1 MVNTAEDYLERPE
14 PRGTVN
20 LPPAGVVVPMVTPLL
35 PDGSPDLES
44 LDRLTGHLLG
54 AGVVGLLVLGSTGEN
69 SALSAAQRVVVA
81 ERSISAVRGRAH
93 VMIGVPALG
102 TRDAVTDAR
111 RYAALGADSLLQ
123 SAPFGFQLSQKEL
136 ADHLRLVA
144 SSVDIPLV
152 AYNVPSRVQVVLEPG
167 LLAQLAFERV
177 IRGVKDSSGDL
188 PKARVFCELTRDIPD
203 FFRYTGTE
211 QSIDSALLG
220 GFHATMPGLAN
231 VFPDFHVELARRAA
245 SGDWAGAAAVQ
256 GSIVKLLELYDGHMA
271 EASFTAHF
279 FAVVK
284 EALVQQGIIAHNT
297 SAAPFSQADERVR
310 RHVAAALDRAREI
323 RALEMRP

>member
-1 MVNTAEDYLERPE
+1 MVNTAEVFLERPM
-14 PRGTVN
+14 PRGSAD
-20 LPPAGVVVPMVTPLL
+20 LPAAGVVVPMVTPLL

-44 LDRLTGHLLG
+44 LDRLIAHLLA

-81 ERSISAVRGRAH
+81 QRAISTVSGRAH
-93 VMIGVPALG
+93 VMIGVPSLG

-123 SAPFGFQLSQKEL
+123 SAPFGFQLSQREL

-152 AYNVPSRVQVVLEPG
+152 AYNVPSRVQVVLEPA
-167 LLAQLAFERV
+167 LLAQLASERV

-203 FFRYTGTE
+203 FYRYTGTE

-256 GSIVKLLELYDGHMA
+256 GSIVKLLELYDGHGA

-284 EALVQQGIIAHNT
+284 EALVQQGIISHNT
-297 SAAPFSQADERVR
+297 SAAPFSQAGEKVR
-310 RHVAAALDRAREI
+310 RHVTAALDRARE
-323 RALEMRP
+323 MRP